1 MSEEMKDPKEI
12 AKHLIEIA
20 GKKKTIARKGT
31 FGRRFGKGIR
41 WLWRDSVFFRR
52 G

>member
-20 GKKKTIARKGT
+20 GKKKTITWAFK
-31 FGRRFGKGIR
+31 II
-41 WLWRDSVFFRR
+41 
-52 G
+52 